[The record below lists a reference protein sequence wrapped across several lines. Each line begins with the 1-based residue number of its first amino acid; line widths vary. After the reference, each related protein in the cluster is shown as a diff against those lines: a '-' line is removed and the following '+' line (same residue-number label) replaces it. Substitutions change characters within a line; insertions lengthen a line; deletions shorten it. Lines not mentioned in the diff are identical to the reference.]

1 MTTAYHSLPQLSTV
15 YHININ
21 MREFNLSTIFT
32 SLSPE
37 LPTRH
42 SSSSS
47 NVRCAKF
54 WKSPRKEKSLLKS
67 GGVLMCNNLR
77 DAEELS
83 SLISSKVRSL
93 KTVENVYVRDIST
106 WSRILLRCDSSPA
119 NTVILADDDTYAEV
133 FDSLNVETN
142 SVSSLNTETAES
154 TETPPPLPSRRS
166 APKPPARPPYP
177 STLIQR
183 RQRDSRSI

>member
-1 MTTAYHSLPQLSTV
+1 
-15 YHININ
+15 

-37 LPTRH
+37 LPTRQ
-42 SSSSS
+42 SSSTSH
-47 NVRCAKF
+47 VRSKF
-54 WKSPRKEKSLLKS
+54 WKSPRKEKALLKS

-106 WSRILLRCDSSPA
+106 WSRVLLRCDSSPA

-142 SVSSLNTETAES
+142 SVTSDNTETAES
-154 TETPPPLPSRRS
+154 METPPPLPSRRS